1 MHDAPYL
8 AGAVV
13 EIALKSP
20 HERLQLGHRG
30 RFVTGVHGTKSVGT
44 DKKRQSHSHFGS
56 LQVKQGKGG
65 GIINFAEQNLAM
77 SSLRHLASPAAL
89 AINSATVVAAR
100 QAARQ
105 GPVPVRAVKLIVSGM
120 ATLGGY

>member
-1 MHDAPYL
+1 MSACNSDIVRQGRIASPGSLALQPLVRGSDMVQHRLAPDKKT
-8 AGAVV
+8 
-13 EIALKSP
+13 ALKF
-20 HERLQLGHRG
+20 EKQEDGTRLFR
-30 RFVTGVHGTKSVGT
+30 
-44 DKKRQSHSHFGS
+44 
-56 LQVKQGKGG
+56 
-65 GIINFAEQNLAM
+65 NNLAM

-89 AINSATVVAAR
+89 AINSASVVAAR